1 MKEQVFIIAE
11 AGVNHNGN
19 LDLAL
24 KMVEVAKEC
33 GADAIKFQTFQADSL
48 VDTHAQLADYQ
59 KNNLKNKPTSQ
70 YEMLKALEL
79 SKDDFIKLKKKC
91 EQVGIYFLSTPF
103 DEESVS
109 FLEPLVNA
117 FKISS
122 GDLTNYPL
130 LKRISE
136 VEKPIILSTGMSDLE
151 EVRRACQV
159 FYGHNSNSKV
169 LSPLT
174 LLHCTTNYPASFSE
188 VNLLAMKTLNQELKL
203 PVGYSDH
210 TTGFEV
216 ALAAVAMGASII
228 EKHFTL
234 DSTMEGPDHK
244 ASLDPIALKQ
254 FIKIIREIEVALGDG
269 IKKPMNSEL
278 SNRKIARRSLYYS
291 KTIDAGSKISEKDL
305 IAKRPAIGLNPF
317 DWNTIVGKTLKKS
330 VNKDALVE
338 KEDFAED

>member
-1 MKEQVFIIAE
+1 MKPVFIIAE

-19 LDLAL
+19 FDLAL

-33 GADAIKFQTFQADSL
+33 GADAIKFQTFQAESL

-59 KNNLKNKPTSQ
+59 KNNLKNKTISQ

-79 SKDDFIKLKKKC
+79 SKDNFIKLKKKSD
-91 EQVGIYFLSTPF
+91 QVGIYFLSTPF
-103 DEESVS
+103 DEESVG

-122 GDLTNYPL
+122 GDLTHYPL
-130 LKRISE
+130 LKRVSQGD
-136 VEKPIILSTGMSDLE
+136 KPVILSTGMSDLE

-159 FYGHNSNSKV
+159 FYGHKCKSDILN
-169 LSPLT
+169 PLT
-174 LLHCTTNYPASFSE
+174 LLHCTTNYPASFAE

-203 PVGYSDH
+203 SVGYSDH
-210 TTGFEV
+210 TVGCEV
-216 ALAAVAMGASII
+216 ALAAVAMGASMI

-234 DSTMEGPDHK
+234 DSSMEGPDHK
-244 ASLDPIALKQ
+244 ASLDPLALKQ
-254 FIKIIREIEVALGDG
+254 FIKIIREIELALGDG

-291 KTIDAGSKISEKDL
+291 KKIDAGSKISEKDL
-305 IAKRPAIGLNPF
+305 IVKRPAIGLNPF
-317 DWNTIVGKTLKKS
+317 DWDSIVGKTLKKS